1 MRVKVATLFIA
12 FTIPFFLL
20 TVWALV
26 DISMKKFPTSG
37 EKAAWWVI
45 TIIPFF
51 GWLVYFIIGFRRGV
65 KPPEE

>member
-1 MRVKVATLFIA
+1 VKVASLFIA

-26 DISMKKFPTSG
+26 DISMKKFPTIG

-45 TIIPFF
+45 TILPFF
-51 GWLVYFIIGFRRGV
+51 GWLVYLMIGFRRGV
-65 KPPEE
+65 KAPEE